1 MAMTQR
7 ERHGWLIVASLF
19 VALLF
24 AFGGGFDTVP
34 VFIPPLI
41 KYFRW
46 SHAQVSVLPAAIAIA
61 AGLSAPIVGRMLDR
75 FEARNVMAVGVAAV
89 GIAFLGASR
98 VNSFGSM
105 LALYVLLGLG
115 ISAGTLAPAA
125 FVTANWFEER
135 RGLALGIVMMG
146 TTIGA
151 TVMTQVASIAVVH
164 HGWRTAYVVLGLPT
178 LLIGIPAVILTV
190 SSRPPGEVTLTVA
203 ESGARLE
210 GFEVTAALR
219 TRSFWLI
226 IFAQFAYFFCATG
239 GAFHL
244 IAYMQNLHY
253 TERDAAWVLSGCFLL
268 ASAGKIVLG
277 LFADRS
283 SGRTGMAVNFAGAA
297 LGALLALYLRNPL
310 VLIPFILF
318 FGFTLGAPLMLVPVM
333 IAESMGLKRYGS
345 ISGLIAL
352 ASTAGAALG
361 PIGVGWI
368 YDVSGSYNHAY
379 ELLMAVNVIGAGAA
393 LACLSYRDQ
402 RARMA
407 QPSAAAAPHH
417 A

>member
-1 MAMTQR
+1 MTQR
-7 ERHGWLIVASLF
+7 ERHGWFIVASLF
-19 VALLF
+19 VTLLF

-41 KYFRW
+41 KYFGW
-46 SHAQVSVLPAAIAIA
+46 SHAQVSVLPAAVAIA
-61 AGLSAPIVGRMLDR
+61 AGLSAPLVGRLLDR
-75 FEARNVMAVGVAAV
+75 FEARIVMALGVAAV

-105 LALYVLLGLG
+105 LGLYVLLGLG

-135 RGLALGIVMMG
+135 RGLALGVVMMG

-151 TVMTQVASIAVVH
+151 TVMTQVASLAVVH
-164 HGWRTAYVVLGLPT
+164 HGWRTAYVALGLPT
-178 LLIGIPAVILTV
+178 LLIGIPAVVLTV
-190 SSRPPGEVTLTVA
+190 RSRPPGEVKLTVA
-203 ESGARLE
+203 ESGERLE
-210 GFEVTAALR
+210 GFETTTALR

-226 IFAQFAYFFCATG
+226 TFAQFAYFFCATG

-244 IAYMQNLHY
+244 IDYMQNLHY

-268 ASAGKIVLG
+268 ASVGKIVLG

-283 SGRTGMAVNFAGAA
+283 SGRAGMAVNFVGAA
-297 LGALLALYLRNPL
+297 IGALLALYLRNPI

-345 ISGLIAL
+345 ITGLIAL

-368 YDVSGSYNHAY
+368 YDVSGSYSHAY
-379 ELLMAVNVIGAGAA
+379 EILMLVNVIGGAAA

-402 RARMA
+402 RARMP
-407 QPSAAAAPHH
+407 QPSAAVAAHQ